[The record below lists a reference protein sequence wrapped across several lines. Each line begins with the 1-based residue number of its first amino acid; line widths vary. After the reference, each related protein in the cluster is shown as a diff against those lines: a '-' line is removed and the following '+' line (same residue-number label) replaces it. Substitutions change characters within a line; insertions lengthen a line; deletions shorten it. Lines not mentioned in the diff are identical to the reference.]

1 MLGFQPKLIVIE
13 MNVFSAGHQDANGY
27 GLPERRYEVR
37 TEENTVDIQI
47 CEKSSITAAGA

>member
-1 MLGFQPKLIVIE
+1 
-13 MNVFSAGHQDANGY
+13 MNVFSAGHQDVNGY

-47 CEKSSITAAGA
+47 CEKSSITAAEA